1 MALLV
6 PEILHSYLLLFRPHF
21 TKPSFVYFS
30 GYILSLLLTGGRK
43 TMSRVANTCFFVDRH
58 LASWERFLAKNQWNP
73 TAVIRTLVECLQTKL
88 DDGLKVH
95 GAYLAVVD
103 TLLIA
108 KNGRKMIGIQSWK
121 DHSDNADRGERILG
135 HCGTDQF

>member
-43 TMSRVANTCFFVDRH
+43 TMNRVAKPV
-58 LASWERFLAKNQWNP
+58 FLLNAIYPVGNVFW
-73 TAVIRTLVECLQTKL
+73 
-88 DDGLKVH
+88 LK
-95 GAYLAVVD
+95 
-103 TLLIA
+103 I
-108 KNGRKMIGIQSWK
+108 S
-121 DHSDNADRGERILG
+121 
-135 HCGTDQF
+135 GTPLP